1 MTTPDH
7 TLAARLAEAFHSAY
21 ERLAPSFGYETRE
34 DTKTFSPDS
43 QNGKLMIATCAD
55 ILSSNQ
61 LITTAEADAR
71 VEAAVQK
78 ALREHA
84 GREETGESI
93 TEKYLRR
100 YPQSKKT
107 KAWEGAMVYL
117 RTQNGIWRPDGHGY
131 TVNFSEAWAMPLSD
145 ARKIVS
151 GIYEDHGGTYFR
163 ATAAAIRSRGVA
175 G

>member
-7 TLAARLAEAFHSAY
+7 TLAARLADPNAIHINMLNGRIAK
-21 ERLAPSFGYETRE
+21 PSVTQIVHIYAG
-34 DTKTFSPDS
+34 
-43 QNGKLMIATCAD
+43 
-55 ILSSNQ
+55 Q

-71 VEAAVQK
+71 VKAAVQK

-163 ATAAAIRSRGVA
+163 ATAAAIRSRGVT